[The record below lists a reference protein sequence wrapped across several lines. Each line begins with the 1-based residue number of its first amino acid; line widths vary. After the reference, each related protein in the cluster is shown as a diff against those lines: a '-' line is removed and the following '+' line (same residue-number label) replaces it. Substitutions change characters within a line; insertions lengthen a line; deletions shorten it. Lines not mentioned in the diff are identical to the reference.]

1 MHRKHLLRNSAHRVL
16 GLTIAWLLLVVT
28 SLPGGESSAQTVEGT
43 DSIGPLTIH
52 IMTLRIP
59 EPTGDTL
66 PPGPDIFYIFSV
78 FDTGSTLV
86 GLDTIFDTVALDFFN
101 PAVPPLLD
109 VRVWG
114 LNSVDPV
121 SLGAPLDNPEAEV
134 EDIGVDLVP
143 VNSPSLIGGPATNQI
158 IANIDYANLVT
169 RGPYFGCCFVTGPT
183 IEFFNPGSPGIPTPL
198 MSADLV
204 PFGSTAPAP
213 NGTSRG
219 QRYYIADMRFENG
232 GNTVDSTGFDFLF
245 DTGNTT
251 SQVTEAVALAL
262 GINLAN
268 VDDTVCIGGSGPS
281 CDGGDLLNGYI
292 VDLVAIRSSDETQ
305 EYVINDP
312 LVFVK
317 PPPAFGGA
325 ADANIGTNY
334 LETTQL
340 LFDGPGAQI
349 GLNKAV
355 PVPEPGR
362 LVLLCVGLT
371 IVLIVG
377 RGRIHA

>member
-1 MHRKHLLRNSAHRVL
+1 LF
-16 GLTIAWLLLVVT
+16 LLVVT
-28 SLPGGESSAQTVEGT
+28 LLPGGQSSAQTVEGT

-66 PPGPDIFYIFSV
+66 PPGPDIYYIFSII
-78 FDTGSTLV
+78 DTGSTLV
-86 GLDTIFDTVALDFFN
+86 GIDTIYDTVTLDFFN

-121 SLGAPLDNPEAEV
+121 TLGALLDNPEAEV
-134 EDIGVDLVP
+134 EDIGVDTVP
-143 VNSPSLIGGPATNQI
+143 FGMPSLIGGPVTNHI
-158 IANIDYANLVT
+158 LASIDYANPVT
-169 RGPYFGCCFVTGPT
+169 RGPYFDCCFVTGPT
-183 IEFFNPGSPGIPTPL
+183 IEFFNPGSPGVPTPL

-232 GNTVDSTGFDFLF
+232 GNTADSTAFDFLF

-251 SQVTEAVALAL
+251 SQITEAVALAL

-292 VDLVAIRSSDETQ
+292 VDRVAIRSSDGTQ

-312 LVFVK
+312 LIFVK

-334 LETTQL
+334 FETTQV

-362 LVLLCVGLT
+362 LVLLGAGLAF
-371 IVLIVG
+371 VLIVG
-377 RGRIHA
+377 RGRIDA